1 MQHTPTTQ
9 PTGTRMDN
17 ATDPG
22 VVTAAV
28 PASRGAEDAEQIWT
42 GILDALEHDLARAEA
57 AVAGVG
63 DAEHSEWEIPVVAVP
78 LPAALAD
85 RARRLAARQ
94 REVTGR
100 LPAAVARTDQQ
111 LRATR
116 HFASPSHR
124 GAVYLD
130 VSA

>member
-1 MQHTPTTQ
+1 
-9 PTGTRMDN
+9 MDN

-28 PASRGAEDAEQIWT
+28 PASRGADAEQIWT
-42 GILDALEHDLARAEA
+42 GILDALEHDLARAEE
-57 AVAGVG
+57 AVAGRG
-63 DAEHSEWEIPVVAVP
+63 DTEHSEWEIPVVAVP
-78 LPAALAD
+78 MPAALAD

-116 HFASPSHR
+116 HFASPSNR